1 MHRLDIL
8 QVVLVLFHLP
18 FVYVQLLGCRSCGKF
33 RDQKWRFSGT
43 DEVRQVGNA
52 AGRGKTGSYGSAGCG
67 ELSARVLLAGGL
79 SPATKMPGQAG
90 HDENCRAVNW
100 LCIND
105 IPKTNRRR
113 GFKREGESRHG
124 HFQGVRQREG
134 YDERRG
140 LAAGRDA
147 GDCPRILQNKTPKR
161 GPKLVIIRGLLLYL
175 P

>member
-1 MHRLDIL
+1 
-8 QVVLVLFHLP
+8 VTKN
-18 FVYVQLLGCRSCGKF
+18 GGF
-33 RDQKWRFSGT
+33 RAPMRC
-43 DEVRQVGNA
+43 
-52 AGRGKTGSYGSAGCG
+52 GSYGGAGCG
-67 ELSARVLLAGGL
+67 EQHPRRALLAGGL

-113 GFKREGESRHG
+113 GFKREGETLCLTAVYQPISRHG

-140 LAAGRDA
+140 QAAGRDA

-161 GPKLVIIRGLLLYL
+161 GPKLVIFRGLLLYL